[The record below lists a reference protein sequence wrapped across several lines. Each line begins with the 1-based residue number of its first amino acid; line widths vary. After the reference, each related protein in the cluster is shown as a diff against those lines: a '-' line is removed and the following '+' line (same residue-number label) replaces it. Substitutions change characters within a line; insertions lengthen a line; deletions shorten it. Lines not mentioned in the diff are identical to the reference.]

1 MPKSNQHLRK
11 SKLLHP
17 NTKSYEQHRL
27 TILEYF
33 LDHIKEELFLLTK
46 EGHFMY
52 VNQEVSRVLGYTREE
67 LRNMSVSDID
77 PNYQSSR
84 FTEAWEALKLT
95 GSQTFETQHIAKN
108 GNIISVEV
116 QSNYF
121 LYDGVD
127 YNFAVVKDISECK
140 LMKEK
145 TKYNETR
152 LNEAQ
157 RIAKIGSW
165 EYTFSDLTLT
175 LSDEMYR
182 IFEIVQTS
190 SHASYQEYF
199 NTIHP
204 EDRTTLETVFDDSVQ
219 NKLPYEITHRLLMS
233 DGRIKY
239 IEERGKT
246 IYDGSGNPLRSIGTV
261 QDITERKVFEKQ
273 IEFMALHDALT
284 GLPNQ
289 ALAKV
294 HTEKIIDKAQSTQSK
309 MAILFIDLDGFKD
322 INDSLGHSMGDLL
335 LKMVASRLME
345 GIGIKDILSR
355 QGGDEFLLILT
366 DIKEAND
373 VINITEKLLE
383 TFEDSFQVHNHFL
396 SLSASIGVS
405 LYPDHGETF
414 ETLLKCADTA
424 MYKAK
429 EQGKNGYCFYT
440 QQMNHNLIG
449 QFKLQNDLK
458 SALQNNEFILH
469 YQPQIDLSN
478 NSITGAEALIRWRH
492 PQLGMI
498 PPMSFIPIAE
508 SSGLIIQIGQ
518 WVIEEACAQAA
529 LWHRNGVEISV
540 AVNISAVQFRRGNL
554 ETIILKALTQSGLN
568 PRYLELELTE
578 SIMMHDIESTLQTV
592 HNLKELGIQL
602 SIDDFGTGYS
612 SLAYLKR
619 FAVDKLKIDQ
629 SFVRDILNDPED
641 AAIVQTIIHMGKTL
655 KLKTIAEGVEDANAL
670 ALIES
675 YGCDEVQG
683 YHFAKPLEA
692 SEFEHYHTNF
702 YRNKT

>member
-1 MPKSNQHLRK
+1 MPKSNQHLHK

-27 TILEYF
+27 SILEYF
-33 LDHIKEELFLLTK
+33 LDHIKEELFLLTN
-46 EGHFMY
+46 EGRFMY
-52 VNQEVSRVLGYTREE
+52 VNQEVSRALGYTRAE
-67 LRNMSVSDID
+67 LQNMCVADID
-77 PNYQSSR
+77 PNYQISR

-95 GSQTFETQHIAKN
+95 GSQIFETQHIAKN

-121 LYDGVD
+121 LYDGLE

-140 LMKEK
+140 LIKEK
-145 TKYNETR
+145 TKYNEIR

-175 LSDEMYR
+175 FSDEMYR

-204 EDRTTLETVFDDSVQ
+204 EDRITLETVFDNSVQ
-219 NKLPYEITHRLLMS
+219 NKLPYEIIHRLLMS

-246 IYDGSGNPLRSIGTV
+246 IYDESGNPIRSIGTV
-261 QDITERKVFEKQ
+261 QDITERKIFEKQ
-273 IEFMALHDALT
+273 IEFMTHHDSLT
-284 GLPNQ
+284 GLPNHT
-289 ALAKV
+289 LAKV
-294 HTEKIIDKAQSTQSK
+294 HTEKSIDKAQCTHSK
-309 MAILFIDLDGFKD
+309 LAILFIDLDGFKN

-335 LKMVASRLME
+335 LKMIASRLME
-345 GIGIKDILSR
+345 VIEINDILSR
-355 QGGDEFLLILT
+355 QGGDEFLLILS
-366 DIKEAND
+366 DIKEIND
-373 VINITEKLLE
+373 VINISKILLNV
-383 TFEDSFQVHNHFL
+383 FEDSFQVHNHFL
-396 SLSASIGVS
+396 SLSASIGIS
-405 LYPDHGETF
+405 LYPDHGENF
-414 ETLLKCADTA
+414 ETLFQCADTA

-440 QQMNHNLIG
+440 QQMNHNMIG

-478 NSITGAEALIRWRH
+478 NSITGVEALIRWHH
-492 PQLGMI
+492 PMLGMI

-508 SSGLIIQIGQ
+508 SSGLIVQIGQ

-529 LWHRNGVEISV
+529 LWHRRGIEISV
-540 AVNISAVQFRRGNL
+540 AVNISAVQFRRGDL
-554 ETIILKALTQSGLN
+554 EMIILKALTQSGLN
-568 PRYLELELTE
+568 SRYLELELTE
-578 SIMMHDIESTLQTV
+578 SIMMHDIEVTLQTV

-629 SFVRDILNDPED
+629 SFVRDILNDQED
-641 AAIVQTIIHMGKTL
+641 AAIVQTIIQMGKTL

-670 ALIES
+670 ALIDS

-683 YHFAKPLEA
+683 YHFAEPLEA
-692 SEFEHYHTNF
+692 SEFETY
-702 YRNKT
+702 YKKYVI